1 MALGIRCCAQFGG
14 PTSGLTFFFAN
25 FGPNSTTF
33 ILPSETFPEE
43 VRTSMNGFSAA
54 MGKTGGAIGS
64 AMFLPLAKSIGAKYV
79 IVLCGII
86 SLLGLVVTKF
96 FVEDRRG
103 KSLASSSST
112 MGYASINNEKTGLLS
127 SPVTD
132 K

>member
-1 MALGIRCCAQFGG
+1 M
-14 PTSGLTFFFAN
+14 
-25 FGPNSTTF
+25 
-33 ILPSETFPEE
+33 
-43 VRTSMNGFSAA
+43 
-54 MGKTGGAIGS
+54 
-64 AMFLPLAKSIGAKYV
+64 
-79 IVLCGII
+79 LCGII